1 MEKYVI
7 VTDSCIDLPKSLID
21 SLGIKVIPLT
31 VIIEKK
37 EYKNYPDEREITA
50 IDFYNLLRSE
60 VVATT
65 SQLSPSDLIN
75 VFEPLLQEGFDIL
88 SISFSSALSGTYMSA
103 VVARNELLKDYPL
116 RKILTIDSLSAS
128 MGQGLLVT
136 YAAKMKNAGQ
146 SIEEVAKWIEDNKQ
160 SFAHLFTVSDL
171 NHLKR
176 GGRLSAG
183 KAFIGTLIQLKPLL
197 HVSEEGKLVPIAKAR
212 GRKVALNRMVERVVQ
227 TIDNPADQLIYIS
240 HGDCYEE
247 ALYVKEQL
255 LKLIDVKEVL
265 INYIGPVIG
274 AHSGL
279 GTLAIFYRGNERNV
293 I

>member
-7 VTDSCIDLPKSLID
+7 VTDSCIELPKSLID

-240 HGDCYEE
+240 HGDCYED

>member
-176 GGRLSAG
+176 G
-183 KAFIGTLIQLKPLL
+183 
-197 HVSEEGKLVPIAKAR
+197 
-212 GRKVALNRMVERVVQ
+212 
-227 TIDNPADQLIYIS
+227 
-240 HGDCYEE
+240 
-247 ALYVKEQL
+247 
-255 LKLIDVKEVL
+255 
-265 INYIGPVIG
+265 
-274 AHSGL
+274 
-279 GTLAIFYRGNERNV
+279 
-293 I
+293 